1 MLSMQAGTLRM
12 LSEMIVA
19 LPEVSVGRRL
29 GVIDGWV
36 VAVMDDCARH
46 TAEHGLDDIQEL
58 SADCLEN
65 ATTQFTFRVP

>member
-1 MLSMQAGTLRM
+1 VLSMQAGTLRM

-46 TAEHGLDDIQEL
+46 TAEHGLM
-58 SADCLEN
+58 
-65 ATTQFTFRVP
+65 TFRS